1 MNVWQLLNILIANGA
16 KMTKIE
22 QAKRIEELERL
33 LAINEIITE
42 KKPKTTSYSFSTTSY
57 EKLRELMD
65 ISLNFDNSIFDD
77 WFNSDLKLN
86 DDVEPFLIQLLE
98 QEAYILKYYN
108 EEDLKMYFLSQ
119 IFNHIKFKMKD
130 KNFRFFSKENL
141 KYEADN
147 FILNGTPD
155 FFIAKGLDYPQKPYF
170 FIQEFKQEK
179 GSTDP
184 EYQLLA
190 ELICGAELN
199 DWRFIKGAYIRG
211 IQWRFMIL
219 ERFEK
224 HKYQYFVSKSFDSSE
239 INGLRAIYKNLIYVK
254 NEVIEMIDRGE

>member
-1 MNVWQLLNILIANGA
+1 
-16 KMTKIE
+16 MTNKA

-33 LAINEIITE
+33 LALNGIIEE
-42 KKPKTTSYSFSTTSY
+42 KKPKVTSYSFSKTSY
-57 EKLRELMD
+57 EKLKELVD
-65 ISLNFDNSIFDD
+65 VEKEFNNDVFSD
-77 WFNSDLKLN
+77 WFNSDIKLN
-86 DDVEPFLIQLLE
+86 DNVEPFLVELLAE
-98 QEAYILKYYN
+98 EALVLNDYN

-119 IFNHIKFKMKD
+119 IFNHIKFKIMD
-130 KNFRFFSKENL
+130 KKVRFFSEENL
-141 KYEADN
+141 SYETDK
-147 FILNGTPD
+147 FILNGSPD
-155 FFIAKGLDYPQKPYF
+155 FFIARGIVKPQKPYF

-199 DWRFIKGAYIRG
+199 DWRFIKGAFIKG
-211 IQWRFMIL
+211 VQWRFMIL

-224 HKYQYFVSKSFDSSE
+224 HKYQYFVSPSFDSSK
-239 INGLRAIYKNLIYVK
+239 IDDLKKIYKNLIYIK